1 MINSP
6 GDEVSNSGSALVLAP
21 NTNIELSPF
30 APDLAQELVQITL
43 VI

>member
-6 GDEVSNSGSALVLAP
+6 GDEVSNSGSELVLAP
-21 NTNIELSPF
+21 STNIEFSPF
-30 APDLAQELVQITL
+30 APDLAQELAQITL